1 MIRRRHLLGLL
12 ALSMR
17 PVMPHRAFAQ
27 PPYPNRPLR
36 LVIPFPPGGGYDAPP
51 RALPR
56 SQFSSRNSEATTS
69 PPFNMLPWSPFV
81 TGPAWISAP
90 LSSRGPGTV
99 TGRSGQRSGH
109 QTPMRRTIGASEHR
123 RKCASRKQGGADE
136 ASPQGDPERRAIRF
150 RDQREET
157 IMELCRSAL
166 RRLGAALIIGLGFIS
181 GASAQSGNP
190 IRIGM
195 SLALT
200 GAGAAPSKVIN
211 TALEIWRDD
220 VNAKGGLLG
229 RPVELVVYDD
239 QSAPA
244 NVPNIYTKL
253 ITVDK
258 VDLLLGPYGTNF
270 VAPAMPTIIQN
281 NKLTISFTAIGI
293 NDKFHYPKYF
303 SMVSV
308 GPEGVDSFS
317 IGFFDMAAAQQPQ
330 PQTVAILAAD
340 AEFAQSAAAGARNQI
355 KRHGFKLVYDQ
366 SYPPNTTDFAPVVRA
381 VRATNPDIVYIGAYP
396 PDNVGIIRAANEIGL
411 APKMMG
417 GAMIG
422 MLVTPMKVQLG
433 PIANGLITG
442 ENFAA
447 AMTKQIAGATDFLT
461 RYGEKAVAARIDP
474 FGFAWG
480 PFAYSAGQVLA
491 QAVTETKSLD
501 HDKLA
506 EYMHKASFKTVSG
519 DFSFGKDGEWSKS
532 RMFWTQ
538 VQNAQPNNLDQFRD
552 GTAQPI
558 VWPPEARTGTLIY
571 PYEKARQK

>member
-1 MIRRRHLLGLL
+1 MNLCRN
-12 ALSMR
+12 AL
-17 PVMPHRAFAQ
+17 
-27 PPYPNRPLR
+27 
-36 LVIPFPPGGGYDAPP
+36 
-51 RALPR
+51 
-56 SQFSSRNSEATTS
+56 
-69 PPFNMLPWSPFV
+69 
-81 TGPAWISAP
+81 
-90 LSSRGPGTV
+90 
-99 TGRSGQRSGH
+99 
-109 QTPMRRTIGASEHR
+109 RTLGASL
-123 RKCASRKQGGADE
+123 
-136 ASPQGDPERRAIRF
+136 I
-150 RDQREET
+150 
-157 IMELCRSAL
+157 I
-166 RRLGAALIIGLGFIS
+166 GAALIIGCGLPS
-181 GASAQSGNP
+181 AALAQSGNP

-200 GAGAAPSKVIN
+200 GAGASPSKVIN
-211 TALEIWRDD
+211 TALDIWRDD
-220 VNAKGGLLG
+220 INAKGGLLD
-229 RPVELVVYDD
+229 RPVELVIYDD

-253 ITVDK
+253 ITVDN

-308 GPEGVDSFS
+308 GPEGVAAFS
-317 IGFFDMAAAQQPQ
+317 IGFFDMAAAQQPK

-340 AEFAQSAAAGARNQI
+340 AEFAQSAAAGAREQI
-355 KRHGFKLVYDQ
+355 KKHGFKLVYDQ
-366 SYPPNTTDFAPVVRA
+366 SYPPNATDFAPVVRA

-447 AMTKQIAGATDFLT
+447 AMAKQIAGA
-461 RYGEKAVAARIDP
+461 RIDP
-474 FGFAWG
+474 LGFAWG

-501 HDKLA
+501 HDRLA

-519 DFSFGKDGEWSKS
+519 DFSFGKDGEWSKA
-532 RMFWTQ
+532 RMVWTQ
-538 VQNAQPNNLDQFRD
+538 VQNAQPNNVDQFRE
-552 GTAQPI
+552 GAAQPI

-571 PYEKARQK
+571 PYEKARQN